1 MHTRKGPGGQLI
13 WASKKHEKVFCQYK
27 DIVRERAITEGIIDP
42 NDASN
47 THVPFEGKDWD
58 AAIVADCQGKRIG
71 RGNKLFGFGNGG
83 RPLLNL
89 PTSRT
94 HASSICQANAQDSS
108 KSIRELKLELEMDD
122 LKEMVKQLKEQQEKD
137 RQDRELERQERERQN
152 QWLMQLFMNPP
163 QQRVPWSSQQQQQN
177 QWTPGLMMGASG
189 TFQQHLQQQ
198 NQWPL
203 AMFSPQQLLQPLQQ
217 PHSDHSSASPN
228 NGRGA
233 CGNEGGGSGGGNCGS
248 GIFVGG
254 VGNTSLLE
262 MLTDPNYGRGGNGSQ
277 AV

>member
-1 MHTRKGPGGQLI
+1 
-13 WASKKHEKVFCQYK
+13 
-27 DIVRERAITEGIIDP
+27 
-42 NDASN
+42 
-47 THVPFEGKDWD
+47 
-58 AAIVADCQGKRIG
+58 
-71 RGNKLFGFGNGG
+71 
-83 RPLLNL
+83 
-89 PTSRT
+89 
-94 HASSICQANAQDSS
+94 
-108 KSIRELKLELEMDD
+108 
-122 LKEMVKQLKEQQEKD
+122 
-137 RQDRELERQERERQN
+137 
-152 QWLMQLFMNPP
+152 
-163 QQRVPWSSQQQQQN
+163 
-177 QWTPGLMMGASG
+177 MMGASG
-189 TFQQHLQQQ
+189 TFQQHRQQQ